1 MIKILE
7 KYPLAFLSAVV
18 LLMLLVHLQVPNI
31 TIMEARNFITAREMV
46 QDNHWL
52 LTTINGEARYQK
64 PPLPTWLTA
73 FSGILFGINNVW
85 ALRLPAALMVLFT
98 GICIYCLSLKL
109 KLSKIQSLNNGLIL
123 VTSFYIFAIII
134 EAPWDIFAHG
144 FMLAGLYFLFHFF
157 EEKNRLWKNAMLAA
171 FFVGL
176 SLMSKGPVSLYALF
190 LPFLISYGIVFKFK
204 DFKAKFL
211 PLISFVLLLILIGGW
226 WFLYVRLVDP
236 EAFLKIAAKES
247 GNWGSYNIKPFYY
260 YWNFF
265 LQSGLWAIPALI
277 SLLYPYLIKHVTHK
291 KAYQFSFWWT
301 IIAVILLSA
310 IPEKKA
316 RYLVPALIPL
326 AINTGFYIQYLMADF
341 SKITAK
347 RETIPVYFN
356 FGLIALISISIPF
369 ALFFLMEDAFQN
381 HLINYILT
389 SLAVCLIGIFM
400 IKNLYI
406 KRFSAIFYLTIL
418 FVVSLAAFGLPLSES
433 LNKNPEFKST
443 NTLRQYEKS
452 EQIVSYS
459 IGEMAPEMLWD
470 YNGILK
476 DIYKNKVLEIP
487 SEPNF
492 GLLLMNEDV
501 EIIKSEL
508 NQDYNLKRIKTYNL
522 NVGSKSKERLIREFY
537 LVSKK

>member
-1 MIKILE
+1 MIKIFE
-7 KYPLAFLSAVV
+7 KYPLALLSGVV
-18 LLMLLVHLQVPNI
+18 LLMLLVHLEVPNI
-31 TIMEARNFITAREMV
+31 TIMEARNFITAREMT
-46 QDNHWL
+46 QDNHWV

-73 FSGILFGINNVW
+73 VSGMLFGINNIF
-85 ALRLPAALMVLFT
+85 AIRLPAALMVLFS
-98 GICIYCLSLKL
+98 GIYIYYLSLKL
-109 KLSKIQSLNNGLIL
+109 KLSKIQSLNNSLIL

-144 FMLAGLYFLFHFF
+144 FMLAGLYFLFLFF
-157 EEKNRLWKNAMLAA
+157 EEKKALWKNALLAA

-176 SLMSKGPVSLYALF
+176 SLLSKGPVSLYVLF

-211 PLISFVLLLILIGGW
+211 PLISFVLLFIIFGGW
-226 WFLYVRLVDP
+226 WFLYVRLADP
-236 EAFLKIAAKES
+236 EAFLKIATRETE
-247 GNWGSYNIKPFYY
+247 NWSSYNIKPFYY

-265 LQSGLWAIPALI
+265 IQSGLWAIPAFI
-277 SLLYPYLIKHVTHK
+277 SLLYPYLIKRVEHK

-301 IIAVILLSA
+301 IIAVILLSL

-347 RETIPVYFN
+347 KETIPVYFN
-356 FGLIALISISIPF
+356 FGLIAVISLSVPF
-369 ALFFLMEDAFQN
+369 ALFFLLKNELQN
-381 HLINYILT
+381 HLVSYLLT
-389 SLAVCLIGIFM
+389 SLATLLIGILL
-400 IKNLYI
+400 IRNLYV
-406 KRFSAIFYLTIL
+406 KKFSNVFYLTIL
-418 FVVSLAAFGLPLSES
+418 FVVSLGAFGLPLSKS
-433 LNKNPEFKST
+433 LNNNIEFRSI
-443 NTLRQYEKS
+443 NTLHQFENS
-452 EQIVSYS
+452 EQIVSYTV
-459 IGEMAPEMLWD
+459 GEMAPELLWD

-476 DIYKNKVLEIP
+476 DIYKNKSLEIP

-492 GLLLMNEDV
+492 GLLVIKDDV
-501 EIIKSEL
+501 EFIKSQL
-508 NQDYNLKRIKTYNL
+508 NQDYNFKLVETYNL
-522 NVGSKSKERLIREFY
+522 NVGAKKKERLIREFY

>member
-1 MIKILE
+1 MIKIFE
-7 KYPLAFLSAVV
+7 KYPVALLSGVV
-18 LLMLLVHLQVPNI
+18 LLMLLIHLEVPNI

-85 ALRLPAALMVLFT
+85 ALRLPAALMVLFS
-98 GICIYCLSLKL
+98 GICIYYLSLKL

-123 VTSFYIFAIII
+123 VTSFYVFAIII

-144 FMLAGLYFLFHFF
+144 FMLAGLYFLFLLF
-157 EEKNRLWKNAMLAA
+157 EEKKSLWKNALLAG

-176 SLMSKGPVSLYALF
+176 SLLSKGPVSLYVLF

-204 DFKAKFL
+204 GFKAKFL
-211 PLISFVLLLILIGGW
+211 PLISFVLLFLIIGGW
-226 WFLYVRLVDP
+226 WFAYVRLADP
-236 EAFLKIAAKES
+236 QAFLEIATKETE
-247 GNWGSYNIKPFYY
+247 NWSSYNIKPFYY

-265 LQSGLWAIPALI
+265 IQSGLWAIPAFI
-277 SLLYPYLIKHVTHK
+277 SLLYPYMIKRVADK

-301 IIAVILLSA
+301 IIAVILLSVV
-310 IPEKKA
+310 PEKKA

-326 AINTGFYIQYLMADF
+326 AINTGFYIEYLLTNF
-341 SKITAK
+341 SEMK
-347 RETIPVYFN
+347 RKAESFPVYFN
-356 FGLIALISISIPF
+356 FGLITVISLSVPF
-369 ALFFLMEDAFQN
+369 ALFFLLKDGLQS
-381 HLINYILT
+381 HLISYLLT
-389 SLAVCLIGIFM
+389 SLATLLIGILL
-400 IKNLYI
+400 IRNLYV
-406 KRFSAIFYLTIL
+406 KKFSTVFYLTIL
-418 FVVSLAAFGLPLSES
+418 FVVSLGAFGLPLSKS
-433 LNKNPEFKST
+433 LINNNEFRSI
-443 NTLRQYEKS
+443 NALHQFEKS
-452 EQIVSYS
+452 NKITTYS
-459 IGEMAPEMLWD
+459 IGEMAPELLWD

-476 DIYKNKVLEIP
+476 DIYKNKSLEIP

-492 GLLLMNEDV
+492 GLLLMKDDV
-501 EIIKSEL
+501 VSIKSEL
-508 NQDYNLKRIKTYNL
+508 NHGYNLKHLETYNL